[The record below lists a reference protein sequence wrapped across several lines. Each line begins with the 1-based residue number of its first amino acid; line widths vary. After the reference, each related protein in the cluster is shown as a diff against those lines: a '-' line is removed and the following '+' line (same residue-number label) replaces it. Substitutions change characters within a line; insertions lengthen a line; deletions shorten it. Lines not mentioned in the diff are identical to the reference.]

1 MDDSSPERTTPDTK
15 EIISPFVDP
24 SVYIFSDA
32 IKRAMESF
40 ADAHRQSMAAM
51 ADTNAAALAAAVD
64 RIAQTMTPRV
74 GHTYSEVLSHGIP
87 RPLLHMPFRLQKKG
101 RFLPQH
107 RHIPLRLPRR
117 ISTSVVLVL
126 LGNGNEGG
134 GAHTAISV
142 ATTATSGNTGRYSPS
157 HSDAEKSGR
166 FLDDD
171 AFSLVASDNELEMDP
186 PITSPDPSTV
196 ASSLKELN
204 KMYDS
209 GERVGLPL
217 SDYMAESLNV
227 MGKHHMERAPLES
240 LLGQQIRPSN
250 IDL

>member
-1 MDDSSPERTTPDTK
+1 MDDSSPEQKTPDTK
-15 EIISPFVDP
+15 EITSRTVDP

-51 ADTNAAALAAAVD
+51 ADTNAAALEAAVD

-74 GHTYSEVLSHGIP
+74 GHTSSEVPSHGISP
-87 RPLLHMPFRLQKKG
+87 SPSAHAFSAAEKG
-101 RFLPQH
+101 TVSPSAQAHTSQVASEDIHFCCAGSTGKRK
-107 RHIPLRLPRR
+107 RR
-117 ISTSVVLVL
+117 
-126 LGNGNEGG
+126 

-142 ATTATSGNTGRYSPS
+142 ATIATSGNTGHYSPS
-157 HSDAEKSGR
+157 HLDAEKSGR
-166 FLDDD
+166 FVDDD
-171 AFSLVASDNELEMDP
+171 ALSLVASDNELEMDQP
-186 PITSPDPSTV
+186 TTSPDPSNV

-227 MGKHHMERAPLES
+227 MGKFAHLI
-240 LLGQQIRPSN
+240 LTCN
-250 IDL
+250 